1 MNKEAFLWGRRAAH
15 DLGAVERFIQERAPA
30 KIVSMTPM
38 IHRSVDQIVSHRAE
52 QLVAHTGQPLAD
64 RYRALVGRVRKAE
77 LALGAGDALTR
88 AVAHNYHRLL
98 AVKDEWEV
106 ARLYRHPDFKAALHA
121 EFEGNYTLR
130 YHIGA
135 WPFARRN
142 KTTGRVDKGE
152 LGPWAMSAFA
162 VLARLKALR
171 GTLLDPFRHAPERQL
186 ERSLI
191 AQHEADVDRL
201 LEKLHLD
208 GIGVAV
214 EIASLPSLVRGYGHV
229 RNRQANEASERRE
242 RLFEDWSAIQQ
253 SLNAKVA

>member
-1 MNKEAFLWGRRAAH
+1 
-15 DLGAVERFIQERAPA
+15 
-30 KIVSMTPM
+30 MTSL

-77 LALGAGDALTR
+77 SALGAGDALTR

-121 EFEGNYTLR
+121 EFEGNYKLH

-191 AQHEADVDRL
+191 AQYEVDVDQL
-201 LEKLHLD
+201 LEKLHPD
-208 GIGVAV
+208 GVEIAV
-214 EIASLPSLVRGYGHV
+214 EIASLPSLIRGYGHIKDI
-229 RNRQANEASERRE
+229 QAIKASKSRE
-242 RLFEDWSAIQQ
+242 LLFENLSSIQSA
-253 SLNAKVA
+253 LNVRVA